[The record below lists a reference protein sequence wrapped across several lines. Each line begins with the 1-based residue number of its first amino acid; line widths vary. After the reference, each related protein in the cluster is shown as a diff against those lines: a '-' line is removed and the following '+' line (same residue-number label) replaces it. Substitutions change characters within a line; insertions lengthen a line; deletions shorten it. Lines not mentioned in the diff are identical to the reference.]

1 MNNEE
6 IYEEIELTEEDEI
19 YGFLKGEEDED

>member
-6 IYEEIELTEEDEI
+6 VVEEIELTEDEEI
-19 YGFLKGEEDED
+19 YGFLKGEEDEN